1 MDRILRLPVH
11 LVHLKSA
18 VHSRSRITSSMAFQ
32 GASSSSSFTRGW
44 WTYDV
49 FLSFRGKDTRNNF
62 TAHLYDALDRKG
74 INTYIDEVGLIRGDN
89 ISPALV
95 NAIENSRISII
106 VLSQNYVSSSWC
118 LDELA
123 TILECKEKKGQIV
136 LPVFYKVHPSEV
148 VQLINTSV
156 GQAFVELVE
165 RTEDDQMKVQSGSAF
180 ERIPRWKTALTQVA
194 NLSGWHLDNGY
205 GLLICLR

>member
-1 MDRILRLPVH
+1 
-11 LVHLKSA
+11 
-18 VHSRSRITSSMAFQ
+18 
-32 GASSSSSFTRGW
+32 
-44 WTYDV
+44 V

-62 TAHLYDALDRKG
+62 TAHLRDALVRKG
-74 INTYIDEVGLIRGDN
+74 INTYIDSDDLTKGEN

-95 NAIENSRISII
+95 NAIEKSRISII
-106 VLSQNYVSSSWC
+106 ILSQNYASSSWC

-123 TILECKEKKGQIV
+123 TILECKEKKAQKV
-136 LPVFYKVHPSEV
+136 LPVFYMVHPSQV

-156 GQAFVELVE
+156 GQAFAELVE
-165 RTEDDQMKVQSGSAF
+165 RTEDDQMKVQRLAF

-205 GLLICLR
+205 VWSFNLPSLIFLSDSSYKHTLYTHTSSSSI